1 MPTDERTEGERC
13 SDLLLL
19 LHLIEKH
26 QEASPRYL
34 GITKVDKYVFLSERR
49 MIEDRVK
56 GFDHRFFRW
65 NYGPLAPS
73 LYSDLHLLRE
83 AGLIASGDNLALTRR
98 GIGFAH
104 QVRNLLEQNETVT
117 EYVDSVVTQFGRS
130 NTDEV
135 TEFVYDL
142 EIEYP
147 MGRRRIRDIPKGW
160 DLMTKMAPREAGR
173 QFEVSDSWVE
183 TIEILL
189 DADFS
194 RELERTLTSSA
205 AVQTRPFEGVR

>member
-1 MPTDERTEGERC
+1 MPNDERTEEERC

-26 QEASPRYL
+26 QDASPGYL
-34 GITKVDKYVFLSERR
+34 GITKVDKYVFLSERQ
-49 MIEDRVK
+49 MIEDGVK

-65 NYGPLAPS
+65 NYGPLALS
-73 LYSDLHLLRE
+73 LYADLHLLRE
-83 AGLIASGDNLALTRR
+83 TGLVAPGDNLALTRR
-98 GIGFAH
+98 GNEFGHKI
-104 QVRNLLEQNETVT
+104 RNLLEQNESVT
-117 EYVDSVVTQFGRS
+117 EYVDGVVTQFRRS

-135 TEFVYDL
+135 REFVYDL

-147 MGRRRIRDIPKGW
+147 WGRWRIRDIPKGW
-160 DLMTKMAPREAGR
+160 GLMEKMAPREAGR
-173 QFEVSDSWVE
+173 QFEVSDSWGE

-194 RELERTLTSSA
+194 RELEGVLTSSA
-205 AVQTRPFEGVR
+205 AVQARPFEGVR